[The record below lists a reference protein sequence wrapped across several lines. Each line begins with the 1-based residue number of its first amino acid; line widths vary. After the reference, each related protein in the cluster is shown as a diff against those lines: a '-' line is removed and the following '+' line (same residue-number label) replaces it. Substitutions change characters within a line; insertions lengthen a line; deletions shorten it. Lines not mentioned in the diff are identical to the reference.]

1 MSEHKENPQPLAN
14 EAEQQSAPSSNGGAY
29 RRAES
34 LMAIENEDSGQRGR
48 EAFGAIE
55 NRETADRSSPTD
67 ASDALRRSITAD
79 QRGDSDGDAGDA
91 AEEVKVDDA
100 LDQKALEDGVAAADE
115 SAQVA
120 WDLTPHN
127 L

>member
-1 MSEHKENPQPLAN
+1 MSERTEKPQLSPE
-14 EAEQQSAPSSNGGAY
+14 EAAQQSPPPNNGVGF

-34 LMAIENEDSGQRGR
+34 LLAIESENSGERGR

-55 NRETADRSSPTD
+55 NRETADRSSLTA
-67 ASDALRRSITAD
+67 ASDALRRRVTAD
-79 QRGDSDGDAGDA
+79 QPGQGDDVDA
-91 AEEVKVDDA
+91 AAEVEVDDA
-100 LDQKALEDGVAAADE
+100 LDQKALADGVAAADE
-115 SAQVA
+115 TAQVA

>member
-1 MSEHKENPQPLAN
+1 MSERTEKPQLSPKEVA
-14 EAEQQSAPSSNGGAY
+14 QQSPSPKNGDGF
-29 RRAES
+29 RRAEN
-34 LMAIENEDSGQRGR
+34 LLAVENENSGQRGR

-55 NRETADRSSPTD
+55 NRETADRSSLTD
-67 ASDALRRSITAD
+67 ASDALRRRITAD
-79 QRGDSDGDAGDA
+79 QRGEDDDDVDA
-91 AEEVKVDDA
+91 AAEVEVDNA

-115 SAQVA
+115 TAQVA